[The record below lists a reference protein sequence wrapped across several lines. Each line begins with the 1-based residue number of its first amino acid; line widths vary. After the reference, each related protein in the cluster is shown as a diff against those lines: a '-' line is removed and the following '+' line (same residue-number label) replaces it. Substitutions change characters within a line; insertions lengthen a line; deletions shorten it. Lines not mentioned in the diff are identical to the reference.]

1 MENSDS
7 KGTLEAVVSSSG
19 WPIVSLDEIC
29 SIASGITKG
38 RKAPPE
44 HLREVPYMAVA
55 NVQDGRLNLDAVKTI
70 QASSTEIERYRLLS
84 GDLLLTEGGD
94 PDKLGR
100 GTVWNGEINDCIHQN
115 HIFRVRASSS
125 LINMSFLSR
134 LVASPAG
141 KAYFLSKAK
150 QTTGIASIN
159 LTQLRNFPVPLA
171 PLNEQRRIAAK
182 LDTTLAAVDACRQR
196 LDGVE
201 ALLKRFRQAVLA
213 AATSGELTRE
223 WREGKIEARNAWEQI
238 TLMQAIKRESAI
250 TYGVIKLG
258 VEVSDGVP
266 CLRTSNVRWLQIES
280 DDVKRISPSI
290 SANYSRTVL
299 AGGEVLVNVRGS
311 LGGVAVV
318 DTLMRGWNVSR
329 EIAVVPVDEARF
341 IPEFLAFYIG
351 SQKGQRWL
359 AGVEKGVAYTGIN
372 LEDLRTLPVSRPTLE
387 EQQEIVRRTQELF
400 SLADQLEARLTAAR
414 KTVERLT
421 PALLAKAFRG
431 ELVPQDPGDEPAS
444 ALLERIRAARQAEA
458 AASGPSRRGRRP
470 APANPA
476 PSPVDAAP
484 VTPDRLANLLRE
496 CGALSARALL
506 AASELDPVSFQAQL
520 AHERSLGTIG
530 HVVDDDQELLEAVG

>member
-458 AASGPSRRGRRP
+458 AASGPSWRGRRQ
-470 APANPA
+470 AAANPV
-476 PSPVDAAP
+476 PSPAEAAP

-496 CGALSARALL
+496 CGALSERALL
-506 AASELDPVSFQAQL
+506 AASELDPASFQAQL

>member
-1 MENSDS
+1 MEEGRELPAGWFETSLGD
-7 KGTLEAVVSSSG
+7 LIDRIEAG
-19 WPIVSLDEIC
+19 KNFRC
-29 SIASGITKG
+29 
-38 RKAPPE
+38 
-44 HLREVPYMAVA
+44 
-55 NVQDGRLNLDAVKTI
+55 
-70 QASSTEIERYRLLS
+70 IERPPSTGEVGVVKVSAVSWGNFRQDESKTVPVGVELS
-84 GDLLLTEGGD
+84 PGSLIKKGDLLFSRANTIDLVGACVQVASI
-94 PDKLGR
+94 DKELHLSDKILRLVTTDESLKPWMHRFLSSPGAR
-100 GTVWNGEINDCIHQN
+100 KHLSE
-115 HIFRVRASSS
+115 ASSG
-125 LINMSFLSR
+125 NQLSM
-134 LVASPAG
+134 
-141 KAYFLSKAK
+141 
-150 QTTGIASIN
+150 
-159 LTQLRNFPVPLA
+159 RNISQKVLLETAIPLA

-414 KTVERLT
+414 RIVERLT

-458 AASGPSRRGRRP
+458 AAGQPSRRGRKK
-470 APANPA
+470 AAANPV
-476 PSPVDAAP
+476 PSPVDSAP
-484 VTPDRLANLLRE
+484 VSPDQLANLLRE
-496 CGALSARALL
+496 CGALSERALL
-506 AASELDPVSFQAQL
+506 AASELDPASFQAQL
-520 AHERSLGTIG
+520 AHERSLGAIG
-530 HVVDDDQELLEAVG
+530 KVDDDGQELLEAVG